1 MGSRGEGEFVAK
13 RVKLVAELRA
23 GVTTGVEVGRLE
35 RDERA
40 RVADLGLRLGEA
52 KQITAALQ
60 AEMDPATPA
69 LLCLG
74 EVVIDQNVPVSKQ
87 TMEVPLP
94 ARDYRHR
101 AACEGIV
108 AGW

>member
-1 MGSRGEGEFVAK
+1 MAK

-40 RVADLGLRLGEA
+40 SVADLGLRLGKA
-52 KQITAALQ
+52 TQITAALQ
-60 AEMDPATPA
+60 AEMDPATSA
-69 LLCLG
+69 SLCLG
-74 EVVIDQNVPVSKQ
+74 EVVVNQNVPGSKQ
-87 TMEVPLP
+87 TMDVPLP
-94 ARDYRHR
+94 ARDHRHR